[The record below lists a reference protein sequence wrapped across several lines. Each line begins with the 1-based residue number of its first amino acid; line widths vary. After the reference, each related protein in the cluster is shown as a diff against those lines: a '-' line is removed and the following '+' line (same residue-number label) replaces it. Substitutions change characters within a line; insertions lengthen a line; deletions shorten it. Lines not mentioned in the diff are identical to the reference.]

1 MTISLLDAV
10 SAEALQ
16 ILAKE
21 AAAAKGKTRDALTV
35 GDTDVDEIITLHLTG
50 TVRTGADYEQEIV
63 AKADPWTLLAAALSH
78 LNGVT
83 VDSLT
88 REAVTAD
95 PKLIASIKKQAKASI
110 AAVKGTTL
118 TECRG
123 KVTLPAKA
131 VAVIDTMAA
140 EAAATLDAAAT
151 EVA

>member
-35 GDTDVDEIITLHLTG
+35 GDTEVDEIITLHLTG

-83 VDSLT
+83 IESLT
-88 REAVTAD
+88 AEALAAD

-110 AAVKGTTL
+110 AAVKGITL

-123 KVTLPAKA
+123 KVTLPVKA
-131 VAVIDTMAA
+131 ITVIDTMAA
-140 EAAATLDAAAT
+140 EAAAIIDAGET
-151 EVA
+151 ETA

>member
-1 MTISLLDAV
+1 MSVTLLTAV

-83 VDSLT
+83 IASLT
-88 REAVTAD
+88 TEALTAD
-95 PKLIASIKKQAKASI
+95 PALIASIKKQAKASI
-110 AAVKGTTL
+110 AEVKGTTL

-131 VAVIDTMAA
+131 ITVIDTMAA
-140 EAAATLDAAAT
+140 EAAAIIDAGET
-151 EVA
+151 ETA

>member
-1 MTISLLDAV
+1 MPVSLLDAV
-10 SAEALQ
+10 SPEALQ

-21 AAAAKGKTRDALTV
+21 AAAAKGKTRDA
-35 GDTDVDEIITLHLTG
+35 ITLHLTG

-83 VDSLT
+83 IESLT
-88 REAVTAD
+88 AEALAAD

-131 VAVIDTMAA
+131 ITVIDTMAA

>member
-1 MTISLLDAV
+1 MPVSLLDAV
-10 SAEALQ
+10 SPEALQ

-21 AAAAKGKTRDALTV
+21 AAAAKGKTRDAL
-35 GDTDVDEIITLHLTG
+35 TDVDEIITLHLTG

-83 VDSLT
+83 IESLT
-88 REAVTAD
+88 AEALAAD

-131 VAVIDTMAA
+131 ITVIDTMAA